1 LFLGAALWP
10 PPSSSATTAE
20 TSGLPSNPLNNGQG
34 SDIADGLQSTKS
46 ATDGASMTFDNDDDD
61 DDDDDEPMG
70 GDEENL
76 YVDAQL
82 LDR

>member
-1 LFLGAALWP
+1 
-10 PPSSSATTAE
+10 
-20 TSGLPSNPLNNGQG
+20 
-34 SDIADGLQSTKS
+34 
-46 ATDGASMTFDNDDDD
+46 MTFDNDDDD

-82 LDR
+82 LDRWFIIC